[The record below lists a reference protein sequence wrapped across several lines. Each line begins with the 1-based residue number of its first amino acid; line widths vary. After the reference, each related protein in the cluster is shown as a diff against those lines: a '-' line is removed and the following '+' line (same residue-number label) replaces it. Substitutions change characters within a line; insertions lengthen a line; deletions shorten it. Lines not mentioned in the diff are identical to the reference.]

1 MALDLRDVSVA
12 GPALPEPF
20 VKLALEAELGR
31 LRLLRKTTGKEGE
44 ALTAAW
50 DGLRRRLRVLGE
62 QGGQIRVK
70 NHVLDP
76 LASFLGYGGAEQ
88 REAAVVTRE
97 GEEDGGWLFT
107 GVEGARLR
115 VFPVAAGTDLD
126 APKKRGHAYRYSPAR
141 IAFRVLLAR
150 GERVGL
156 LTDGTELRLLIAD
169 PARPESHLGF
179 RLDRGGWRGARQPP
193 DSFRLMLALASPTG
207 VQAMP
212 EIVEKARLYQSGVT
226 KDLRRQAR
234 KAVEDFIQEAM
245 DHPENAAHLATWTDR
260 AALARELWREGL
272 VLIYRLLFILKLESS
287 PDPARAF
294 SFASTSLWRT
304 TYSPNTAL
312 GAWAKRVVDEGADT
326 GRLLED
332 GMRSLFRMFARGLSS
347 NELAV
352 SPLGGMLFAQQ
363 AIALLDGLRW
373 GERAVARLLM
383 NLLWT
388 PGTRNA
394 PPMRVHYGSLDV
406 EDLGRVYEALLEL
419 EPGIAGEP
427 MCRLL
432 RQKMEVVVAAA
443 QGESYRTDAAGADD
457 DDEDGEDEE
466 TPSAGRGASIQW
478 VEAIPPGRF
487 YLRVG
492 IGRKASGSY
501 YTPHAFVRFLIDQTL
516 GPLCEAR
523 SSKEDPH
530 PARLLELN
538 VLDPA
543 MGSGHFL
550 VEACRFLGDKLYEA
564 CRLCDDRAV
573 ELEAEA
579 EKSKDAGRSGALR
592 TEAALLRKRVEDL
605 PDPNDE
611 LLYYLPSRAPE
622 GEDSGISQKKAEAM
636 CRRLVAVH
644 CLYGVDKN
652 PLAVELAK
660 LTLWLE
666 SFAEGLPLTFLDHR
680 LVCGDSLTGPMFA
693 DLLTYPGTGGS
704 LDDLASQGLAS
715 RLQERLAAA
724 LTHVDEL
731 EATVGKDLADIQWK
745 EQAKARL
752 DAALEPLPRL
762 ASVWAGG
769 VMLGAEGGCDDAA
782 YAALAKCIVEDGDW
796 QRLIDGSPSLK
807 RMHERGGMA
816 FSYDLGFP
824 EVFRRSAG
832 KGFDVVVGNPPW
844 EGIDT
849 STREFFGGLDVRV
862 FDLRT
867 EQELN
872 EVVGALRQRPGI
884 AEAHAAYV
892 QNIVGLKRAIAR
904 LYRSTNQA
912 GDQDSAAT
920 PDLYQPFLE
929 RAVVLAARP
938 DGEVGLCLPGSLHAN
953 EGAAG
958 LRRLLIDDESLSFLY
973 SFENR
978 QKLFEIDSRYKIDL
992 VGVTRRPPSAT
1003 HDFGVGFYLH
1013 DPAWLFERR
1022 LDEELRYTRR
1032 FLERTTGELLNFLE
1046 LRAREAVPL
1055 AETMYGARVDDFGT
1069 LRARLKVRPTEEL
1082 HKSKNRWRLLPRS
1095 EVVGIDGDI
1104 RSAGWPALLSRN
1116 MLPFAEGKTFHQYTD
1131 TWGDEPEFVVPLD
1144 RMTGKEA
1151 RLRAARYFRLAF
1163 RTIASSTNERSAIF
1177 TLLPPG
1183 QLCSNSALPEAEPWL
1198 RPNRDALL
1206 IIALANTFCFDWLLR
1221 LAVSA
1226 NITFNF
1232 LDSVPVPRLSAAKF
1246 LVHSAARLVSNHSGF
1261 QSLWTE
1267 QLGNSTSL
1275 PAVIGGDR
1283 ARLRAAVD
1291 AVVARDYGLS
1301 RDQFAAVLRG
1311 FSHATAPDAPELC
1324 LRMFDELAASDLD
1337 AWCRRYDPFA
1347 DRPLCDDPPTSV
1359 AEFSASSSERGD
1371 RQPSMFGAET
1381 TGRRTPSTSRRRR
1394 TT

>member
-1 MALDLRDVSVA
+1 MVLDLRDVSVA

-20 VKLALEAELGR
+20 VKLALEAELSR

-44 ALTAAW
+44 ALASAW
-50 DGLRRRLRVLGE
+50 DSLRRRLRALGE

-76 LASFLGYGGAEQ
+76 LAPILGYDGAEQ
-88 REAAVVTRE
+88 RETSVVTRE
-97 GEEDGGWLFT
+97 GEEDGGWLLT
-107 GVEGARLR
+107 AADGARLR
-115 VFPVAAGTDLD
+115 VFPVQAGTDLD

-156 LTDGTELRLLIAD
+156 LTDGVELRLLIAD
-169 PARPESHLGF
+169 PARPESHLHF
-179 RLDRGGWRGARQPP
+179 RLDRGGWRGARQAP
-193 DSFRLMLALASPTG
+193 DSFRLLLALASPEG
-207 VQAMP
+207 AQAVP
-212 EIVEKARLYQSGVT
+212 GLVEKARLYQSGVT

-234 KAVEDFIQEAM
+234 KAVEDFIQEVM
-245 DHPENAAHLATWTDR
+245 DHPENATQLAAMSDR
-260 AALARELWREGL
+260 AELARELWREGL

-312 GAWAKRVVDEGADT
+312 GAWAKRVIDEGADT

-332 GMRSLFRMFARGLSS
+332 GLRSLFRMFSRGLSS
-347 NELAV
+347 SELAV
-352 SPLGGMLFAQQ
+352 SQLGGMLFAQQ

-388 PGTRNA
+388 PGTRNL

-432 RQKMEVVVAAA
+432 RQKMEVVVPAA
-443 QGESYRTDAAGADD
+443 QGEAYRAQVASADD
-457 DDEDGEDEE
+457 EEAAADDE
-466 TPSAGRGASIQW
+466 TPTRGATIQW

-501 YTPHAFVRFLIDQTL
+501 YTPHAFVRFLVEQTL
-516 GPLCEAR
+516 GPICDER
-523 SSKEDPH
+523 SSKDSPQ
-530 PARLLELN
+530 PARLLDVN
-538 VLDPA
+538 ILDPA

-573 ELEAEA
+573 EREAEA
-579 EKSKDAGRSGALR
+579 EKTKDAGRAEALR
-592 TEAALLRKRVEDL
+592 AEAAQLRKRVEAL

-622 GEDSGISQKKAEAM
+622 GEDSGVSQKKAEAM

-693 DLLTYPGTGGS
+693 DLLTYPGTGGT
-704 LDDLASQGLAS
+704 LDDLASQGLVS
-715 RLQERLAAA
+715 RLQERLSTA
-724 LTHVDEL
+724 LVHVDEL
-731 EATVGKDLADIQWK
+731 EATVGKDLADIGQK
-745 EQAKARL
+745 EQAKAKL
-752 DAALEPLPRL
+752 DAALEPLLRL

-769 VMLGAEGGCDDAA
+769 LMLGAEGGCDDTA
-782 YAALAKCIVEDGDW
+782 YAALAKCIVEDGEW
-796 QRLIDGSPSLK
+796 QRLIHDSPSLT
-807 RMHERGGMA
+807 RMHERGSMA

-849 STREFFGGLDVRV
+849 SIREFFGGLDVRV

-872 EVVGALRQRPGI
+872 EVVGALRQGLGV

-892 QNIVGLKRAIAR
+892 QNIVGLKRTIVR
-904 LYRSTNQA
+904 LYRLTNQA
-912 GDQDSAAT
+912 GDQESAAT

-929 RAVVLAARP
+929 RALELGATP
-938 DGEVGLCLPGSLHAN
+938 GGQIGLCLPGSLHAN

-958 LRRLLIDDESLSFLY
+958 LRRRLIDDESLAFLY

-978 QKLFEIDSRYKIDL
+978 QKLFEIHSSYKIDL
-992 VGVTRRPPSAT
+992 VGVARRPPSAE
-1003 HDFGVGFYLH
+1003 HSFGVGFYLH

-1022 LDEELRYTRR
+1022 VDEELRYTRR
-1032 FLERTTGELLNFLE
+1032 FLLRTTGELLNFLE
-1046 LRAREAVPL
+1046 LRSREAVPL
-1055 AETMYGARVDDFGT
+1055 VGRMFDRSFRRFGD
-1069 LRARLKVRPTEEL
+1069 LRTSWQVMPTEEL
-1082 HKSKNRWRLLPRS
+1082 HTSKQRFRARPISEILGDLRPRS
-1095 EVVGIDGDI
+1095 VEAQRHLLRE
-1104 RSAGWPALLSRN
+1104 RSFLICKG
-1116 MLPFAEGKTFHQYTD
+1116 EHFHQFST
-1131 TWGDEPEFVVPLD
+1131 TWGNEPEVGTREEL
-1144 RMTGKEA
+1144 MAGKEA
-1151 RLRAARYFRLAF
+1151 RARAAGYFRLAF
-1163 RTIASSTNERSAIF
+1163 RRQASSTNERTVIATIIPPRW
-1177 TLLPPG
+1177 LLFD
-1183 QLCSNSALPEAEPWL
+1183 SALPERDPQL
-1198 RPNRDALL
+1198 RPNWR
-1206 IIALANTFCFDWLLR
+1206 ALALVAAVNAFPFDWIVRQL
-1221 LAVSA
+1221 VSA
-1226 NITFNF
+1226 NVTFNF
-1232 LDSVPVPRLSAAKF
+1232 LDTVPLPLTAVERPLLAHASLLLCAEDARFEA
-1246 LVHSAARLVSNHSGF
+1246 LVR
-1261 QSLWTE
+1261 E
-1267 QLGNSTSL
+1267 QLDG
-1275 PAVIGGDR
+1275 R
-1283 ARLRAAVD
+1283 ADDWRPLEGSEERWRLRAAVD
-1291 AVVARDYGLS
+1291 AVVAREYGLD
-1301 RDQFAAVLRG
+1301 RVQYAALLGSFNHRS
-1311 FSHATAPDAPELC
+1311 FPASERLC
-1324 LRMFDELAASDLD
+1324 LEAYDELVRVGIDVFSRQA
-1337 AWCRRYDPFA
+1337 DPFS
-1347 DRPLCDDPPTSV
+1347 DVPLVTALPQAT
-1359 AEFSASSSERGD
+1359 
-1371 RQPSMFGAET
+1371 T
-1381 TGRRTPSTSRRRR
+1381 TGSAAPMNQPQADLFDGGATGPGR
-1394 TT
+1394 